1 MAFRNSHTH
10 SHTDQ
15 NKAGL
20 PGSGRLPPDTG
31 HRQARSLGSLRPA
44 AREYLQGPARYLL
57 PRGKGP
63 KLGAS
68 QTPSQETKQ
77 NKNRGSGISKK
88 LGGDGVEETRNRRQ
102 TRERAGA
109 VAARPLGPHAARAG
123 GVCRSGGEARCPKP
137 NRRPEAPREE
147 EKKAEPAD
155 LEAGAFRAGAEPME
169 EAGLAGPGS
178 RRRGGP
184 SRSLPGGAAFSREGS
199 LGRLGPGVWLG
210 PRDAASLGVWASARF
225 LRNWRNWIR
234 SVPAPR
240 GLPRRPSLGRIP
252 VRQPRG
258 RVCRAPRG
266 SAAGAQAAL
275 RWRGAGRRRAGGV
288 LTDPSSSR
296 GAARR

>member
-1 MAFRNSHTH
+1 MA
-10 SHTDQ
+10 
-15 NKAGL
+15 A
-20 PGSGRLPPDTG
+20 
-31 HRQARSLGSLRPA
+31 
-44 AREYLQGPARYLL
+44 
-57 PRGKGP
+57 PR
-63 KLGAS
+63 
-68 QTPSQETKQ
+68 
-77 NKNRGSGISKK
+77 
-88 LGGDGVEETRNRRQ
+88 
-102 TRERAGA
+102 
-109 VAARPLGPHAARAG
+109 LGPHAARTG
-123 GVCRSGGEARCPKP
+123 GVCRSGGEARRPKP

-155 LEAGAFRAGAEPME
+155 LEAGVFGAGAEPME

-178 RRRGGP
+178 PREGP
-184 SRSLPGGAAFSREGS
+184 SRSFPGGAAFRGEGS

-225 LRNWRNWIR
+225 LRNWIR

-240 GLPRRPSLGRIP
+240 GLPRRPSLGRVP